1 MTKELLDYFK
11 NDELAAST
19 WLSKYC
25 LKNNQGKE
33 VESTPCDMH
42 YRMAKEFARK
52 QEEWVK
58 NDYRENYKDLSKF
71 GENFFNIHIKH
82 FNRNSFI
89 EVLMHYFDNFKYI
102 VPQGSIMSMLG
113 NTYKIGSLSNCFTVA
128 SPVDSYGGIMQTD
141 QHLVQL
147 MKRRAGVGTNLDLL
161 RPSKTLVSNA
171 AGTSTGAFSFA
182 ERFSNTTREVAQDGR
197 RGK

>member
-1 MTKELLDYFK
+1 
-11 NDELAAST
+11 
-19 WLSKYC
+19 
-25 LKNNQGKE
+25 
-33 VESTPCDMH
+33 
-42 YRMAKEFARK
+42 
-52 QEEWVK
+52 
-58 NDYRENYKDLSKF
+58 
-71 GENFFNIHIKH
+71 
-82 FNRNSFI
+82 
-89 EVLMHYFDNFKYI
+89 
-102 VPQGSIMSMLG
+102 MLG